1 MDELSLRRTV
11 HEMIKNGTWTFRNG
25 TFYICLPEGVAG
37 FDGENYIFPE
47 YVKDRDKKMIRK
59 RIEFV
64 LGSGLNLDEF
74 YSEISDSKFS
84 FLIDEL
90 YGLRSPAAVTPYQG
104 LVETVAQQQV
114 SFEFAMKTIEALVKI
129 AGKKVSRIALYR
141 FPDVEDV
148 LKAGERIKEAKLGY
162 RANYIIEL
170 SREVRR
176 GNLDFGRVEKMDEDE
191 AVRYMMNFRGIGRWS
206 AELFLTYAFRKNTY
220 PAGDLGIR
228 RGIATI
234 FGKRVKEVREKD
246 VRELIEPFGK
256 WKSLLA
262 FYVICY
268 DRKVQKAQQVK
279 RKAQS
284 KNSTVKN

>member
-1 MDELSLRRTV
+1 MDKLSLRRTV

-90 YGLRSPAAVTPYQG
+90 YGLRNPAAVTPYQG

-170 SREVRR
+170 SREVKR

-191 AVRYMMNFRGIGRWS
+191 AVR
-206 AELFLTYAFRKNTY
+206 
-220 PAGDLGIR
+220 
-228 RGIATI
+228 
-234 FGKRVKEVREKD
+234 
-246 VRELIEPFGK
+246 
-256 WKSLLA
+256 
-262 FYVICY
+262 
-268 DRKVQKAQQVK
+268 
-279 RKAQS
+279 
-284 KNSTVKN
+284 